1 MTIGAIILPRPSPNL
16 IQALFNGDN
25 IFELIKP
32 NLNKDTVLGI
42 GTGSTTNYFIEA
54 LNESNIDIKGA
65 VCSSISSKKNLNSS
79 ITVMELNEVH
89 SIDFYIDGADE
100 FNDRF
105 ELIKGGGGALTR
117 EKILAYSSDKFL
129 CIVDDSKHTD
139 LLGKFPLPIE
149 VLEIARSAISRE
161 MMKMGGKPVFRNDFI
176 TDNGNQIIDIHHL
189 PIEVPFELEEK
200 INNIPG
206 VVENGIFSNRK
217 ADVIIKAKSDEVEV
231 LEL

>member
-1 MTIGAIILPRPSPNL
+1 MSQDTKKKNSAK
-16 IQALFNGDN
+16 AAFD
-25 IFELIKP
+25 LIKP
-32 NLNKDTVLGI
+32 NLNKDSVLGI
-42 GTGSTTNYFIEA
+42 GTGSTTNFFIEE
-54 LNESNIDIKGA
+54 LNSADIDIKGA
-65 VCSSISSKKNLNSS
+65 VCSSISTEKNLNSS
-79 ITVMELNEVH
+79 IKVLGLNEVH

-117 EKILAYSSDKFL
+117 EKILAYSSLKFI
-129 CIVDDSKHTD
+129 CIVDDSKHAD

-161 MMKMGGKPVFRNDFI
+161 IMKMGGKPVYRNGFI
-176 TDNGNQIIDIHHL
+176 TDNGNQIIDVHKF
-189 PIEVPFELEEK
+189 PIKVPFELEEK
-200 INNIPG
+200 LNNIPG

-217 ADVIIKAKSDEVEV
+217 ADVIINAKEQGIDI

>member
-1 MTIGAIILPRPSPNL
+1 MT
-16 IQALFNGDN
+16 QN
-25 IFELIKP
+25 IKKKNSAKAAFEFIKP

-42 GTGSTTNYFIEA
+42 GTGSTTNFFIEQI
-54 LNESNIDIKGA
+54 NESDIDIKGV
-65 VCSSISSKKNLNSS
+65 VCSSMSSEENLNPS
-79 ITVMELNEVH
+79 IKVMGLNEVH

-117 EKILAYSSDKFL
+117 EKILAYSSDKFI
-129 CIVDDSKHTD
+129 CIVDDTKHAD

-161 MMKMGGKPVFRNDFI
+161 MMKMGGKPVYRSDFI
-176 TDNGNQIIDIHHL
+176 TDNGNQIIDVHNL

-217 ADVIIKAKSDEVEV
+217 ADVIIKAKETEVE
-231 LEL
+231 LLTL

>member
-1 MTIGAIILPRPSPNL
+1 MSQDTKKKNSAKVAFDLIEPS
-16 IQALFNGDN
+16 
-25 IFELIKP
+25 
-32 NLNKDTVLGI
+32 LNKDVVLGI
-42 GTGSTTNYFIEA
+42 GTGSTTNFFIEE
-54 LNESNIDIKGA
+54 LNSSEIDIKGA
-65 VCSSISSKKNLNSS
+65 VCSSISSENYLSSS
-79 ITVMELNEVH
+79 IKVLGLNEVH

-117 EKILAYSSDKFL
+117 EKILAYSSDKFI
-129 CIVDDSKHTD
+129 CIVDDSKHAD

-149 VLEIARSAISRE
+149 VMEIARSAISRE
-161 MMKMGGKPVFRNDFI
+161 IMKMGGKPIYRNGFI
-176 TDNGNQIIDIHHL
+176 TDNGNQIIDVHNL
-189 PIEVPFELEEK
+189 PIEVPFEFERK

-217 ADVIIKAKSDEVEV
+217 ADVIIKAKEKEVEV